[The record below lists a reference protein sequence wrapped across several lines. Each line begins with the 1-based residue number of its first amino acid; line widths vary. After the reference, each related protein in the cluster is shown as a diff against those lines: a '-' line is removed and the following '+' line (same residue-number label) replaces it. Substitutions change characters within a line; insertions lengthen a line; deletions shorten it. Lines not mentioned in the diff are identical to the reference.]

1 MKILLIEDEPK
12 TIQSLKTSLE
22 ANGFEV
28 DMAYDGEIGSLL
40 AKKQPYDVI
49 ISDIILPY
57 KNGFDIIQE
66 VRNMGKQ
73 TPIILLTALNS
84 LEEKLRAFDLGADD
98 YLVKPFEL
106 KELIARIRVAIK
118 RQSQVHF
125 TYRKLTFD
133 GLELNMDT
141 KTVVRDGK
149 QISLTAKE
157 FSLLECLMKNQG
169 RVLSKEE
176 LLDKVWNMDADV
188 TTNVVEVFMNLLR
201 RKIDRDFS
209 EKLIFT
215 IYGMGYVMKKN
226 T

>member
-1 MKILLIEDEPK
+1 MKLLLIEDEPK

-40 AKKQPYDVI
+40 SRKNTYDVI

-66 VRNMGKQ
+66 IREAGKQ

-106 KELIARIRVAIK
+106 KELIARIRVVTK
-118 RQSQVHF
+118 RQSQVQITF
-125 TYRKLTFD
+125 RKLTFE
-133 GLELNMDT
+133 GLELNIDT
-141 KTVVRDGK
+141 KTVIRDGR

-157 FSLLECLMKNQG
+157 FSLLECLMRNQG

-201 RKIDRDFS
+201 RKIDRDFPD
-209 EKLIFT
+209 KLIYT

-226 T
+226 S

>member
-57 KNGFDIIQE
+57 KNGFDIIQD

-226 T
+226 A

>member
-1 MKILLIEDEPK
+1 MKLLLIEDEPK

-22 ANGFEV
+22 ANGLEV

-40 AKKQPYDVI
+40 ARKNEYDVI

-66 VRNMGKQ
+66 VRESGKQ

-106 KELIARIRVAIK
+106 KELIARIRVVTK
-118 RQSQVHF
+118 RQSQVQF
-125 TYRKLTFD
+125 TFHKLTFE
-133 GLELNMDT
+133 GLELNIDT
-141 KTVVRDGK
+141 KTVVRDGR

-157 FSLLECLMKNQG
+157 FSLLECLMRNQG

-201 RKIDRDFS
+201 RKIDRDFP
-209 EKLIFT
+209 EKLIYT

-226 T
+226 S

>member
-1 MKILLIEDEPK
+1 MKLLLIEDEPK

-22 ANGFEV
+22 ANGLEV

-40 AKKQPYDVI
+40 ARKNEYDVI

-66 VRNMGKQ
+66 VRESGKQ

-106 KELIARIRVAIK
+106 KELIARIRVVTK
-118 RQSQVHF
+118 RQSQVQF
-125 TYRKLTFD
+125 TFRKLTFE
-133 GLELNMDT
+133 GLELNIDT
-141 KTVVRDGK
+141 KTVVRDGR

-157 FSLLECLMKNQG
+157 FSLLECLMRNQG

-201 RKIDRDFS
+201 RKIDRDFP
-209 EKLIFT
+209 EKLIYT

-226 T
+226 S